1 MGNGKS
7 KTLLLDTNV
16 FVEAHKRY
24 YAQDIC
30 PGFWNC
36 LLLHCN
42 KGSVRSIDKVKEE
55 IKTGQDE
62 LWDWVQSAPQDLF
75 ATSNEQPVQEAFS
88 EIIEWVVRNQQ
99 FTDAAQT
106 EFARGADGWLVAYA
120 RVHGVMLVTDEKS
133 DPKIKKRVPIP
144 NVCKKFNVSYE
155 NTFSMLR
162 GLGVQ
167 FK

>member
-7 KTLLLDTNV
+7 KALLLDTNV

-30 PGFWNC
+30 PGFWSC
-36 LLLHCN
+36 LLRHCN

-55 IKTGQDE
+55 IKTGKDE
-62 LWDWVQSAPQDLF
+62 LWDWVQSAPPDLF
-75 ATSNEQPVQEAFS
+75 ATSNEQSVQDAFS
-88 EIIEWVVRNQQ
+88 EIMEWVRNQQ
-99 FTDAAQT
+99 FSNDAQT
-106 EFARGADGWLVAYA
+106 GFAKGADGWLAAYA
-120 RVHGVMLVTDEKS
+120 RVHGMTLVSDEK
-133 DPKIKKRVPIP
+133 PNPNIKRRVPIP
-144 NVCKKFNVSYE
+144 NVCARFNISYE

-162 GLGVQ
+162 GLGAQ